1 MIALNEVVLMD
12 TVSTVGYVYVVVL
25 LGQTTIL

>member
-12 TVSTVGYVYVVVL
+12 TVFTVGYVYVVVWL
-25 LGQTTIL
+25 SQTTIL